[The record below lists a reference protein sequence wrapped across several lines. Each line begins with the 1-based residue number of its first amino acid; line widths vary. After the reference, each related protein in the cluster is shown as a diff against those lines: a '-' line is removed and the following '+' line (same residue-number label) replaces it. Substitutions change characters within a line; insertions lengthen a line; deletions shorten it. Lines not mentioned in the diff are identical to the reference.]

1 MYVAP
6 LTRRETEVAALVAE
20 GLTNR
25 EIAAR
30 LFISER
36 TAESHVEQIRN
47 KLGFHSRT
55 QIAAWFAET
64 KLQKEP
70 PSSPG
75 GRIAGSARSLEP
87 PVAARRWRIPSRVL
101 MLMAGAFVATSVL
114 TAVAVLLSVR
124 EPGSSATMSTVAG
137 TGVIA
142 FSADGSPPI
151 GTALARPVAMALDSS
166 DRLYVV
172 DGDRVRLIT
181 GKRVLTVVGTG
192 EAGYSGDGGAATAA
206 KLNSPHALAFDSQGN
221 LYIADTLN
229 HSIRRVDR
237 QGVITTVAGTGESGN
252 SGDGGP
258 ATAARLNSPAG
269 VAIGFGDTIYIADTG
284 NNRVRQLAANGTI
297 SPFAGTGEP
306 RYAGDGGPA
315 TSAPLNNPEGLAFDD
330 EGNLYIADTLNDRVR
345 KVDLEGFITTVA
357 GTDTRGFS
365 GDGGLARNAELNLAT
380 GSVTC
385 GQALAL
391 DTQGNLYIAD
401 AENHRV
407 RKVALN
413 GVITTVAGNGH
424 AGYSGDGG
432 LATSAAFNSPRGVAV
447 DRYGALYVADSLNGR
462 VRAIR

>member
-1 MYVAP
+1 MHVAP
-6 LTRRETEVAALVAE
+6 LTRREAEVAALVAE

-55 QIAAWFAET
+55 QIAVWFAET
-64 KLQKEP
+64 RLQRVP
-70 PSSPG
+70 PGTPG
-75 GRIAGSARSLEP
+75 GRMAGAARPLEP
-87 PVAARRWRIPSRVL
+87 PAAARRWWIPGRVL
-101 MLMAGAFVATSVL
+101 MLMAGAVVATSGL
-114 TAVAVLLSVR
+114 TAAAVLLSAR
-124 EPGSSATMSTVAG
+124 EPGSSATMTTVAG
-137 TGVIA
+137 TGVAA
-142 FSADGSPPI
+142 FSADGSPPT
-151 GTALARPVAMALDSS
+151 GTALARPVALALDSG

-172 DGDRVRLIT
+172 DGNRVRTIT
-181 GKRVLTVVGTG
+181 GKKVLTVVGTG
-192 EAGYSGDGGAATAA
+192 QAGYGGDGGAATAA
-206 KLNSPHALAFDSQGN
+206 RLNSPHALAFDSKGN

-237 QGVITTVAGTGESGN
+237 HGVITTVVGTGEPGN

-258 ATAARLNSPAG
+258 GTTATLNSPAG
-269 VAIGFGDTIYIADTG
+269 VAIGFGDTVYIADTG
-284 NNRVRQLAANGTI
+284 NNRVRQLAADGTI

-306 RYAGDGGPA
+306 RYAGDGGAA
-315 TSAPLNNPEGLAFDD
+315 TSAPLNYPQGLAFDD
-330 EGNLYIADTLNDRVR
+330 EGNLYVADTLNDRVR
-345 KVDLEGFITTVA
+345 KVDLEGVITTVA
-357 GTDTRGFS
+357 GTGARGFS
-365 GDGGLARNAELNLAT
+365 GDGGFARGAELNLAT

-424 AGYSGDGG
+424 GGYSGDGG
-432 LATSAAFNSPRGVAV
+432 PATSAALNSPRGVAV
-447 DRYGALYVADSLNGR
+447 DRYGALYVADTSNGR

>member
-101 MLMAGAFVATSVL
+101 MLMAGAIVATSVL

-142 FSADGSPPI
+142 FSADGSPPT

-206 KLNSPHALAFDSQGN
+206 RLNSPHALAFDSQGN

-237 QGVITTVAGTGESGN
+237 QGVIATVAGTGESGN

>member
-20 GLTNR
+20 GMTNR

-55 QIAAWFAET
+55 QIAVWFAET
-64 KLQKEP
+64 KLQKVP
-70 PSSPG
+70 ASSPG

-101 MLMAGAFVATSVL
+101 MLMAGAVAATAGL
-114 TAVAVLLSVR
+114 TAAAVLLSVR

-142 FSADGSPPI
+142 FSADGSPPT

-206 KLNSPHALAFDSQGN
+206 RLNSPHALAFDSQGN

>member
-101 MLMAGAFVATSVL
+101 MLMAGAIVATSVL

-142 FSADGSPPI
+142 FSADGSPPT

-206 KLNSPHALAFDSQGN
+206 RLNSPHALAFDSQGN

-237 QGVITTVAGTGESGN
+237 QGVIT
-252 SGDGGP
+252 
-258 ATAARLNSPAG
+258 TAARLNSPAG

>member
-55 QIAAWFAET
+55 QIAVWFAET
-64 KLQKEP
+64 RLQKVP

-75 GRIAGSARSLEP
+75 GRIAGHARSLEP
-87 PVAARRWRIPSRVL
+87 SVAARRWRIPSRVL
-101 MLMAGAFVATSVL
+101 MLMAGAAVATAGL
-114 TAVAVLLSVR
+114 TAAAVLLSAR
-124 EPGSSATMSTVAG
+124 EPASSATMRTVAG

-142 FSADGSPPI
+142 FSADGRPPT

-206 KLNSPHALAFDSQGN
+206 RLNSPHALAFDSQGN

-315 TSAPLNNPEGLAFDD
+315 TSAPLNSPEGLAFDD

-345 KVDLEGFITTVA
+345 KVDLGGFITTVA

-380 GSVTC
+380 GSVAC

>member
-1 MYVAP
+1 MHVAP

-55 QIAAWFAET
+55 QIAVWFAET
-64 KLQKEP
+64 GLGRGTP
-70 PSSPG
+70 PTPG
-75 GRIAGSARSLEP
+75 GRLTG
-87 PVAARRWRIPSRVL
+87 AARPVEPSVAGWRWRVPRRVL
-101 MLMAGAFVATSVL
+101 LLVSGVVVVSSGLTVA
-114 TAVAVLLSVR
+114 AVLLSAR
-124 EPGSSATMSTVAG
+124 EPVPMATISTVAG
-137 TGVIA
+137 TGGVA
-142 FSADGSPPI
+142 FSADGSPPAE
-151 GTALARPVAMALDSS
+151 TALARPVALALDSA
-166 DRLYVV
+166 DHLYVI
-172 DGDRVRLIT
+172 DGNRVRSIS
-181 GKRVLTVVGTG
+181 GRKVLTVVGTG
-192 EAGYSGDGGAATAA
+192 EAGYSGDGGPATAA
-206 KLNSPHALAFDSQGN
+206 RLNSPHALAFDSQGN

-237 QGVITTVAGTGESGN
+237 RGVVTTVAGTGEPGY
-252 SGDGGP
+252 SGDGAPG
-258 ATAARLNSPAG
+258 TAARLSSPAG
-269 VAIGFGDTIYIADTG
+269 VAIGFGDTVYIADTG
-284 NNRVRQLAANGTI
+284 NNRVRQLAADGTI

-315 TSAPLNNPEGLAFDD
+315 TSAPLNNPQGLAFDD
-330 EGNLYIADTLNDRVR
+330 VGNLYIADTFNNRVR
-345 KVDLEGFITTVA
+345 RVDLDGSITTVA
-357 GTDTRGFS
+357 GTDARGFS
-365 GDGGLARNAELNLAT
+365 GDGGLARVAELNLAT
-380 GSVTC
+380 GSLTS

-413 GVITTVAGNGH
+413 GVIATVAGNGH
-424 AGYSGDGG
+424 VGYSGDGG
-432 LATSAAFNSPRGVAV
+432 PATSAPLNFPLGVAV
-447 DRYGALYVADSLNGR
+447 DRYGVLYVADTANGR